1 MEISNALLELI
12 KKFLENRFQRV
23 LLNGQTSEWLAI
35 KAGVP
40 QESILGALFF
50 LICINDLSTDVV
62 STVKLLAD
70 DTSLFSVVHDP
81 KTSAN
86 KLSQYLKKY
95 LNEHTSGKRYLTQI

>member
-1 MEISNALLELI
+1 MA
-12 KKFLENRFQRV
+12 RH
-23 LLNGQTSEWLAI
+23 T

-40 QESILGALFF
+40 QGSILGALFF

-86 KLSQYLKKY
+86 KLNQYLKKY
-95 LNEHTSGKRYLTQI
+95 LNENASGKRHLTQI